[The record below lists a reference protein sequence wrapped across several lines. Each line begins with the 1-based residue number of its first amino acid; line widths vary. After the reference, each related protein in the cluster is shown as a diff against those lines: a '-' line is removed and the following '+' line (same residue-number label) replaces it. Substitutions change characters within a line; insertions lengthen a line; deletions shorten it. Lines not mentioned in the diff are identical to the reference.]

1 MDVQAASH
9 DLAEW
14 IGLLYCANIF
24 LFSFLF
30 PSRSLAL
37 FIGMLWFWS
46 WLQGFSLQSAR
57 RSDERGK

>member
-1 MDVQAASH
+1 MTWQSGSACYIVQ
-9 DLAEW
+9 
-14 IGLLYCANIF
+14 IFFFF
-24 LFSFLF
+24 LFFI
-30 PSRSLAL
+30 SLKEFGA